1 MQREDGR
8 VTKFLD
14 CVEFKKKS
22 VKSGKVDSFVRKWV
36 RMVGFVVDDGDVNV
50 SYHGEK
56 DIFVNE
62 DVRVLCIIFQNL
74 FDLRNEKKRK
84 KTYHHRC

>member
-1 MQREDGR
+1 
-8 VTKFLD
+8 
-14 CVEFKKKS
+14 
-22 VKSGKVDSFVRKWV
+22 
-36 RMVGFVVDDGDVNV
+36 MVGFVVDDGDVNV

-84 KTYHHRC
+84 EDRNSLMCVKMLNAM